1 MEKTIEERIADGV
14 AKGIEQAQKNSEK
27 KKIANN
33 IQGIFLF
40 VVSFFFAISLIVIFK
55 ENKHLKDIV
64 FFGSSVFIF
73 MCFVFFQK
81 EYFKEYKIFSLI
93 VSCMGGYLFMQMV

>member
-64 FFGSSVFIF
+64 FFGSSLFIF

>member
-1 MEKTIEERIADGV
+1 MEKTIEEQIAEGV

-40 VVSFFFAISLIVIFK
+40 VISFFFAISLIVIFK

-81 EYFKEYKIFSLI
+81 EYFKEHKIFSLI
-93 VSCMGGYLFMQMV
+93 VSCMGGFLFMQMV

>member
-1 MEKTIEERIADGV
+1 MKTIEEQITEGV
-14 AKGIEQAQKNSEK
+14 AKGIEQAQKNSDK
-27 KKIANN
+27 KKIVNN
-33 IQGIFLF
+33 IRGVFLF
-40 VVSFFFAISLIVIFK
+40 VASFLFAISLIVIFK

-64 FFGSSVFIF
+64 FFGSSAFIF

-93 VSCMGGYLFMQMV
+93 MSCMGGFLFMQMV